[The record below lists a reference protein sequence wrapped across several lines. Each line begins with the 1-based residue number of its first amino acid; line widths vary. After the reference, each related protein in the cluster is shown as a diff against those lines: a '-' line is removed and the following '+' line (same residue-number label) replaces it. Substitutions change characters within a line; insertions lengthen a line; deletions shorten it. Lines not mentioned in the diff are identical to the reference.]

1 MVLRHTTHRRSSA
14 GRPMRA
20 ATLALAAGL
29 AITVATHASAQT
41 TTTWTSV
48 ADGDWSN
55 PGNWDNGAPI
65 DDTFNAVIDLG
76 GVYIVSLDSSFTIND
91 FRMAA
96 LDGRLD
102 LLTNK
107 LSLNGKFDFIDSFI
121 TSNPAG
127 GEIEV
132 LGDTTFTNFF
142 FQRSTLRTQGKFI
155 IDSSTGDD
163 ICDSDIDHRGSEG
176 AWRGTADLGFRN
188 GGSFT
193 IAEGAGFTIENDQR
207 MFWTGIGGQGSFT
220 VEGTLAKA
228 AGTGETFIEQIT
240 FTNNGTVRVEAATLR
255 ADTVANVTGSTLA
268 GGAWEIINGSTLRFD
283 GVNVLTNQADVLL
296 AGAGAAFQGFE
307 GVELN
312 DSGGRLAVRDA
323 ALFTTG
329 GPQFENLGTL
339 EVGSGSRFEVQAGTP
354 LVNFSAGTL
363 SNGEFLVAG
372 TLAFDGAAITTVASR
387 LVLDGAGSD
396 IVDSSLGGE
405 PSGLTGLHTVAAGGE
420 FAITNGR
427 NFTTE
432 SDMTVDGTGALIVGP
447 SSRFRVAP
455 GSELTN
461 FSGGVFIGGIFN
473 VKGELVFDNADVE
486 RIASD
491 LTLDGPDSKFLNENE
506 QDGLQ
511 NLSVIE
517 SNGRLALLNGRTL
530 STIDS
535 LTVNGELF
543 IGDTAGNRPRQKT
556 SLTINGDLVQE
567 GGRTSLGGGELLVTG
582 TYHLIGADLSGEGRV
597 TAELIA
603 RAGASLSPGD
613 GIGKLTILGDL
624 ITHDDAALIAEIAVF
639 AAGADVGADRLR
651 VRGVVSLDPDG
662 DGHGATLDLRLG
674 GDSLPVEGTYIL
686 LVAADAR
693 EGRFGTVLGSRI
705 SDELYFKVIY
715 SDRNIGVRVVPP
727 PPGIALL
734 ISASAL
740 LGRRSRKAASRGE
753 AGGGAGVAKLTA
765 R

>member
-1 MVLRHTTHRRSSA
+1 MVRRRTIRKSP
-14 GRPMRA
+14 GFPRPTRGGTLVLA
-20 ATLALAAGL
+20 ATLTLAAAG
-29 AITVATHASAQT
+29 HAVGQT

-48 ADGDWSN
+48 LDGDWSD
-55 PGNWDNGAPI
+55 PGNWDNGAPL
-65 DDTFNAVIDLG
+65 DDTFNALIDLG

-96 LDGRLD
+96 VDGRLD

-107 LSLNGKFDFIDSFI
+107 LTLNGTFDFIDSFI

-132 LGDTTFTNFF
+132 LGDANLSDFF
-142 FQRSTLRTQGKFI
+142 LQRSTLRTQGKFI
-155 IDSSTGDD
+155 IDSASGDD

-176 AWRGTADLGFRN
+176 AWRGSADLGFRN

-193 IAEGAGFTIENDQR
+193 IADGAGFAVENDQR

-220 VEGTLAKA
+220 VEGTLTKA
-228 AGTGETFIEQIT
+228 AGSGETFIEQIT
-240 FTNNGTVRVEAATLR
+240 FTNNGTVRVESATLR
-255 ADTVANVTGSTLA
+255 ADTVANVTGNTLA
-268 GGAWEIINGSTLRFD
+268 GGAWEVVNGSTLRFD
-283 GVNVLTNQADVLL
+283 GVSILTNQADVLL
-296 AGAGAAFQGFE
+296 AGTGATFLGFE

-312 DSGGRLAVRDA
+312 DAGGRLAVRDA
-323 ALFTTG
+323 AVFTTG
-329 GPQFENLGTL
+329 GPQFENLGVL
-339 EVGSGSRFEVQAGTP
+339 EVGTGSRFEVQSGTP

-363 SNGEFLVAG
+363 SDGEFIVAG

-387 LVLDGAGSD
+387 LVLDGAASD
-396 IVDSSLGGE
+396 VVDSSLGGE

-427 NFTTE
+427 DFTTE
-432 SDMTVDGTGALIVGP
+432 ADMTVDGDGALTVGP

-461 FSGGVFIGGIFN
+461 FSAGVFTGGVFN

-530 STIDS
+530 ETLDS
-535 LTVNGELF
+535 LTVEGELF
-543 IGDTAGNRPRQKT
+543 IGDTNGNKPRQKT

-567 GGRTSLGGGELLVTG
+567 GGRASLGGGDLIVIG
-582 TYHLIGADLSGEGRV
+582 VYHLIGAELSGEGRV
-597 TAELIA
+597 TAELVA
-603 RAGASLSPGD
+603 RAGPSLSPGA
-613 GIGKLTILGDL
+613 GIGQLTIIGDL
-624 ITHDDAALIAEIAVF
+624 ITHDDAALIAEIAILAPGGDLV
-639 AAGADVGADRLR
+639 ADRLR
-651 VRGVVSLDPDG
+651 VRGTVFLDPDN
-662 DGHGATLDLRLG
+662 DGHGAVLDLRLS
-674 GDSLPVEGTYIL
+674 GDSLPLEGDYIRL
-686 LVAADAR
+686 IVADAL
-693 EGRFGTVLGSRI
+693 EGRFGTVLGAQI
-705 SDELYFKVIY
+705 DDDLFFKVVY
-715 SDRNIGVRVVPP
+715 SDRGVGVRVVPAP
-727 PPGIALL
+727 TTFACFAALG
-734 ISASAL
+734 L
-740 LGRRSRKAASRGE
+740 LAGRRRRA
-753 AGGGAGVAKLTA
+753 
-765 R
+765 